1 VCACTVCV
9 SQGGKKGRKRSKK
22 KTDLDRDLE
31 EAEAGP
37 DAKELALLQS
47 HMLEVGVQDLRPCV
61 YSNAEHSGHLVAYA
75 GKEQVPS
82 YFNIRTQL

>member
-1 VCACTVCV
+1 MVIVMGVYACVCACTVCV
-9 SQGGKKGRKRSKK
+9 SQGGKKGRKRGKK

-47 HMLEVGVQDLRPCV
+47 QMLEVGVLQ
-61 YSNAEHSGHLVAYA
+61 
-75 GKEQVPS
+75 
-82 YFNIRTQL
+82 F

>member
-1 VCACTVCV
+1 V
-9 SQGGKKGRKRSKK
+9 SQGGKKGRKRGKK

-47 HMLEVGVQDLRPCV
+47 QMLEVGVLQFDSR
-61 YSNAEHSGHLVAYA
+61 
-75 GKEQVPS
+75 
-82 YFNIRTQL
+82 F